1 VSKSFAITVPEQ
13 IKVLLICHKILGI
26 KATHFFSFLFS
37 MEFGSRTN
45 KMNAR
50 LELITSSALNKNAS
64 MLQEREPSILESLTS
79 ASRSIEPIEMESA
92 FIPLWLSRVIES
104 VAFGMAVLDTH
115 RRVLMCNSTA
125 REALADCGLAM
136 TLGKV
141 VPWVTTPQGDRVQRA
156 LLQSTEGW
164 RRMLILKSDDEYPS
178 DNPDEEKKLIVSLS
192 PITLDDG
199 QSGILLTT
207 EKSAVCSAQTIASY
221 ANLYGLTASETNVL
235 GQLAHGFSPDLVANR
250 LNISIATI
258 RSHIKGILLKTN
270 CSCVR
275 TLLVKVA
282 KLPPMVGNVAG
293 LNG

>member
-1 VSKSFAITVPEQ
+1 M
-13 IKVLLICHKILGI
+13 HGN
-26 KATHFFSFLFS
+26 KAKHFSRSLFS
-37 MEFGSRTN
+37 MEYITGTH

-50 LELITSSALNKNAS
+50 LELITGSASDKGMS
-64 MLQEREPSILESLTS
+64 QVKEREHIYFGSQATPSLPNPPS
-79 ASRSIEPIEMESA
+79 EPASA

-125 REALADCGLAM
+125 REALAECGLAM

-164 RRMLILKSDDEYPS
+164 RRMLILKSESEDISE
-178 DNPDEEKKLIVSLS
+178 NPDDEKKLIVSLS
-192 PITLDDG
+192 PIILDDG

-235 GQLAHGFSPDLVANR
+235 GQLAHGFSPDLVAQR

-258 RSHIKGILLKTN
+258 RSHIKGVLQKTN

-282 KLPPMVGNVAG
+282 KLPPMVGNTASTNV
-293 LNG
+293 

>member
-1 VSKSFAITVPEQ
+1 MEC
-13 IKVLLICHKILGI
+13 IKG
-26 KATHFFSFLFS
+26 TD
-37 MEFGSRTN
+37 

-50 LELITSSALNKNAS
+50 LELITGSTFDNDNSKVN
-64 MLQEREPSILESLTS
+64 ERAYTYLGHPLPNGS
-79 ASRSIEPIEMESA
+79 ASPPSDTASA

-125 REALADCGLAM
+125 REALAECGLAM

-164 RRMLILKSDDEYPS
+164 RRMLILKSEDGFS
-178 DNPDEEKKLIVSLS
+178 SHSDEEKKLIVSLS
-192 PITLDDG
+192 PIILDDG

-207 EKSAVCSAQTIASY
+207 EKNAVCSAQTIASY
-221 ANLYGLTASETNVL
+221 ANLYGLTTSETNVL
-235 GQLAHGFSPDLVANR
+235 GQLAHGFSPDLVANK

-258 RSHIKGILLKTN
+258 RSHIKGILQKTN

-282 KLPPMVGNVAG
+282 KLPPMVGNNV
-293 LNG
+293 NTNP

>member
-1 VSKSFAITVPEQ
+1 MESIT
-13 IKVLLICHKILGI
+13 G
-26 KATHFFSFLFS
+26 TY
-37 MEFGSRTN
+37 

-50 LELITSSALNKNAS
+50 LELITGSASDNGMSKVK
-64 MLQEREPSILESLTS
+64 EREHGYFDNQLTT
-79 ASRSIEPIEMESA
+79 SRPNPPNEPASA

-125 REALADCGLAM
+125 REALAECGLAM

-164 RRMLILKSDDEYPS
+164 RRMLILKSEDEDFSEHPDD
-178 DNPDEEKKLIVSLS
+178 EKKLIVSLS
-192 PITLDDG
+192 PIVLDDG

-235 GQLAHGFSPDLVANR
+235 GQLAHGFSPDLVAQR

-258 RSHIKGILLKTN
+258 RSHIKGILQKTN

-282 KLPPMVGNVAG
+282 KLPPMVGSTASTNV
-293 LNG
+293 